1 MIRRE
6 SYSMIN
12 EERVKELYHMAVYDS
27 HMDKVDSQIGQYY
40 IWDYIGKELVR
51 SFFTGT
57 AAYVLIAVLWGMNDL
72 EAVTARINNLD
83 VVDLGVRAGI
93 LYAGFLAVYLL
104 ATAAVYLIRYA
115 YGRKKLRRYAVHL
128 KRVRKM
134 YQREDKL
141 RT

>member
-1 MIRRE
+1 
-6 SYSMIN
+6 MIN

-27 HMDKVDSQIGQYY
+27 HRDKADSQMGQYFM
-40 IWDYIGKELVR
+40 WDYIGKELVK

-57 AAYVLIAVLWGMNDL
+57 IAFALLVVLWGMSDL
-72 EAVTARINNLD
+72 EKVTRMVNNLEVAD
-83 VVDLGVRAGI
+83 LVVRIGV
-93 LYAGFLAVYLL
+93 LYIGFLAVYLL
-104 ATAAVYLIRYA
+104 ATIMVYLFRYVL
-115 YGRKKLRRYAVHL
+115 GRKKLRRYAVHL

>member
-57 AAYVLIAVLWGMNDL
+57 AAYVGN
-72 EAVTARINNLD
+72 E
-83 VVDLGVRAGI
+83 
-93 LYAGFLAVYLL
+93 
-104 ATAAVYLIRYA
+104 
-115 YGRKKLRRYAVHL
+115 
-128 KRVRKM
+128 
-134 YQREDKL
+134 
-141 RT
+141 